1 MSRPRFAC
9 GRVASWLAIVTAVV
23 TLAACSDDDGGD
35 GPAAN
40 SSLSTSPLSTA
51 VVPDTQ
57 PTSSST
63 TSSITTGTTATQ
75 PTSGAI
81 ATAAATSA
89 PSTGPA
95 TTAAHAVVALTGETL
110 EIVSPLMTNPF
121 MLERV
126 GVFGGLVV
134 YDGESVDGDFVLR
147 CVAVGHD
154 GETTWSEWCALPGD
168 SSSFVVVEGINP
180 WVVDVG
186 AEPLDVTMTQM
197 PSEWAVTSSGC
208 VDPLAIMIDAAELAP
223 AVATSIACAGEEAV
237 VTHSSVFM
245 QAGPPDGG
253 GLLLTSGDEGWNAEG
268 GGTSIPCAADG
279 LDRCA
284 RFGVEE
290 ELFEATS
297 PIPTPDQLAA
307 QQDYVAVREVT
318 GDARAMAAETT
329 DLEAITEAI
338 VAGLAAPDAE
348 VEPAVV
354 RHDGVYF
361 NQYSLLVVDV
371 PAADD
376 SVGSTTWAVW
386 ITTETPEVPPRVHRA
401 YAWENCTRGVAD
413 SQTCV

>member
-9 GRVASWLAIVTAVV
+9 GRVAPWLAMVTAAFAA
-23 TLAACSDDDGGD
+23 LAACSDGDDGD
-35 GPAAN
+35 GPAAS
-40 SSLSTSPLSTA
+40 SSLTT
-51 VVPDTQ
+51 VVVADTQ

-63 TSSITTGTTATQ
+63 TAATPVTSGSVASTAAVTSAPTTEESGPGTTA
-75 PTSGAI
+75 
-81 ATAAATSA
+81 A
-89 PSTGPA
+89 PPI
-95 TTAAHAVVALTGETL
+95 VALSGETL
-110 EIVSPLMTNPF
+110 EIASPLMTNPF

-186 AEPLDVTMTQM
+186 AEHLDVTMTQM

-208 VDPLAIMIDAAELAP
+208 VDPLVIMIDAAEVLP
-223 AVATSIACAGEEAV
+223 AVATSIACAGDEAFI
-237 VTHSSVFM
+237 TYSSVFM

-253 GLLLTSGDEGWNAEG
+253 GLLLTSGDEGWNAET
-268 GGTSIPCAADG
+268 GGTSIPCATDG
-279 LDRCA
+279 DDRCA

-297 PIPTPDQLAA
+297 PIPSPDQLAA

-318 GDARAMAAETT
+318 GDARAMATEAT
-329 DLEAITEAI
+329 DLETITEAI
-338 VAGLAAPDAE
+338 VAALAPPDAE

-354 RHDGVYF
+354 RHDGVDF
-361 NQYSLLVVDV
+361 DQYSLLVVDV

-376 SVGSTTWAVW
+376 SVGSTTWVVW
-386 ITTETPEVPPRVHRA
+386 ITTETPEVPSNVHRA